1 MVGTTSVFVATSL
14 RGALLA
20 SLVTGSE
27 VLGFTTVR
35 SRASIENGAVVNGME
50 VTGNELVG
58 SVTKGIIG
66 AASWGPIE
74 STNALVTVVE
84 AVFGDDNRLDFEEE
98 EAVKGVGMPVRT
110 TGAALTVETTDDGS
124 VSIADGIDVFETSA
138 KIEGG
143 SICTTDK

>member
-1 MVGTTSVFVATSL
+1 MVGTISVFVATSL

-35 SRASIENGAVVNGME
+35 SRASIENGAVANGME

-66 AASWGPIE
+66 AASWGPIG

-124 VSIADGIDVFETSA
+124 VSIADGIDVFEASA